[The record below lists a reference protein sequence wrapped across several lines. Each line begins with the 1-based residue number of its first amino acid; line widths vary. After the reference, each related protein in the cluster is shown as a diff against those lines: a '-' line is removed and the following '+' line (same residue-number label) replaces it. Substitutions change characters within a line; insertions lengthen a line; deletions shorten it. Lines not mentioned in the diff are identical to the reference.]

1 MTTDSLPRDGGRG
14 PLLDAARLN
23 GALASRP
30 GLWREVRVVE
40 ETGSTNADLLAGAR
54 SGADEG
60 LVLVAEA
67 QTSGRGRMGRRWI
80 SPPRRALTFSVLLRP
95 AVPAGLLGWTPLL
108 AGVAVASALQQ
119 TAGVDARLK
128 WPNDVLVDGAKIA
141 GILAERWGNA
151 VVIGT
156 GINVLQQRGE
166 LPVPTATS
174 LLVAQG
180 VGPAGA
186 GAAGP
191 PEARGPGP
199 AEARGAGPAGAPEP
213 RAWADMREQLLTSV
227 LDELARWYRAWL
239 DQPQPGDAEG
249 CGLREEY
256 LRRSGTVGT
265 AVTVMLPGGQN
276 LTGMAADID
285 AAGRLEI
292 RTRAGLVQVSAG
304 DVVHLR
310 GTAPQ
315 TAG

>member
-1 MTTDSLPRDGGRG
+1 MTTDSLPGDEGRS
-14 PLLDAARLN
+14 PVLDAALLK
-23 GALASRP
+23 GALAPWP

-40 ETGSTNADLLAGAR
+40 ETGSTNADLLAKAR
-54 SGADEG
+54 SGAGEG

-80 SPPRRALTFSVLLRP
+80 SAPRRALTFSVLLRP
-95 AVPAGLLGWTPLL
+95 AVPAGLVGWAPLL
-108 AGVAVASALQQ
+108 AGVAVASALER

-174 LLVAQG
+174 LLVTQ
-180 VGPAGA
+180 
-186 GAAGP
+186 AA
-191 PEARGPGP
+191 GPGP
-199 AEARGAGPAGAPEP
+199 AAARAAEVRGTAPAESPTAGV
-213 RAWADMREQLLTSV
+213 DIRERLLAAV
-227 LDELARWYRAWL
+227 LDDLAHWYRAWL
-239 DQPQPGDAEG
+239 DQPQPGDADG

-256 LRRSGTVGT
+256 LRRSGTVGA
-265 AVTVMLPGGQN
+265 AVTVMLPGGQD
-276 LTGMAADID
+276 LTGMAAGID

-292 RTRAGLVQVSAG
+292 QSPAGLVQVSAG

-310 GTAPQ
+310 GRAHQ

>member
-1 MTTDSLPRDGGRG
+1 MTTDSLPRDEGRG

-40 ETGSTNADLLAGAR
+40 ETGSTNADLLARAR

-180 VGPAGA
+180 AGPAGA

-191 PEARGPGP
+191 PEARGAGP

-213 RAWADMREQLLTSV
+213 RAWADMRERLLTSV

>member
-1 MTTDSLPRDGGRG
+1 V
-14 PLLDAARLN
+14 LDAARLN

-40 ETGSTNADLLAGAR
+40 ETGSTNADLLAEAQAGA
-54 SGADEG
+54 GEG

-67 QTSGRGRMGRRWI
+67 QTAGRGRMGRRWI

-95 AVPAGLLGWTPLL
+95 AVPAGLLGWLPLL
-108 AGVAVASALQQ
+108 AGVAVASALER

-180 VGPAGA
+180 AGSTGPVKAW
-186 GAAGP
+186 
-191 PEARGPGP
+191 
-199 AEARGAGPAGAPEP
+199 GAGPGTPGL
-213 RAWADMREQLLTSV
+213 RTGADMRERLLTAV

-239 DQPQPGDAEG
+239 DQPHPGDADG
-249 CGLREEY
+249 CGLRGEY

-265 AVTVMLPGGQN
+265 PVTVMLPGGQS
-276 LTGMAADID
+276 LTGTAVGID
-285 AAGRLEI
+285 TAGRLEI
-292 RTRAGLVQVSAG
+292 RTPAGLVQVSAG

-310 GTAPQ
+310 GTGPQ

>member
-1 MTTDSLPRDGGRG
+1 V
-14 PLLDAARLN
+14 LDAARLN
-23 GALASRP
+23 GALPSRP

-40 ETGSTNADLLAGAR
+40 ETGSTNADLLAKAR
-54 SGADEG
+54 SGAGEG

-95 AVPAGLLGWTPLL
+95 AVPGGLLGWAPLL
-108 AGVAVASALQQ
+108 AGVAVASALER

-180 VGPAGA
+180 AGPPGAGPAGPA
-186 GAAGP
+186 
-191 PEARGPGP
+191 EARGPGP
-199 AEARGAGPAGAPEP
+199 VEARGAGPAGAPEP
-213 RAWADMREQLLTSV
+213 RAWADIRERLLTSV
-227 LDELARWYRAWL
+227 LDELARWYQAWV
-239 DQPQPGDAEG
+239 DQPHPGDADG
-249 CGLREEY
+249 CGLRGEY
-256 LRRSGTVGT
+256 LRRSATVG
-265 AVTVMLPGGQN
+265 APVTVMLPSGQN
-276 LTGMAADID
+276 LTGTAAGID
-285 AAGRLEI
+285 ATGRLDI
-292 RTRAGLVQVSAG
+292 RTPAGPVQVSAG

-310 GTAPQ
+310 GALHPA
-315 TAG
+315 AG